1 MSPWRGDRIGC
12 TTKEYTYMVTDDGT
26 RSPLPDMVGDKPRLQ
41 GRMGVF
47 EIAFT
52 VMAFSS
58 PLTVAWGYLPVVIL
72 FGGIGAPIN
81 FLFTMG
87 LLLLFSVGYVKMSRS
102 IPNPGAFYAFIA
114 HGISKT
120 WGLGSAYLASFG
132 YLAILAGINTF
143 FGISLGAIIESL
155 GGPSIPWYILSPIL
169 LMLVGV
175 FGYVGIQFS
184 AKTLAALL
192 VLEVLAVVIFDV
204 VAFINGGA
212 DGRSL
217 EPLTI
222 GAFIDGGM
230 GLGILFCITMFI
242 GFEGTAIFREEA
254 KDPDKTIPRATYLSV
269 GFIGIFYSFTTW
281 MLINTVGSDSVMDK
295 AENDPAGLF
304 PDAFASLLGVLF
316 KDIVGVFLLT
326 SIFAS
331 TLATHNIMSRY
342 LYNLGVDKALPQYL
356 GEVHPKQH
364 SPYKASITTSA
375 ATAVVLALAAIIG
388 FDPGMFYGRAAGVGA
403 MSLMVLMLFT
413 SIAVIV
419 HFRRPGNEASAWSGL
434 IAPGL
439 ATLGLGVVIILSIA
453 KFNLLLGTPT
463 GLSVLFLLVILA
475 VFVAGIIVANYLKK
489 SRPDIYER
497 IGRAKV

>member
-1 MSPWRGDRIGC
+1 
-12 TTKEYTYMVTDDGT
+12 MVTEDGT
-26 RSPLPDMVGDKPRLQ
+26 RTAVPDTAETQPRLQ
-41 GRMGVF
+41 GKMGVF

-81 FLFTMG
+81 FLFTT
-87 LLLLFSVGYVKMSRS
+87 LLLALFSVGYVKMSRS

-114 HGISKT
+114 HGASKA

-132 YLAILAGINTF
+132 YLAILVGINCF
-143 FGISLGAIIESL
+143 FGISLGAIIESV
-155 GGPSIPWYILSPIL
+155 GGPVIPWYVLAPIL
-169 LMLVGV
+169 TLIVGI

-184 AKTLAALL
+184 AKTLAVLL

-217 EPLTI
+217 EPLTL
-222 GAFIDGGM
+222 GAFVDGGM
-230 GLGILFCITMFI
+230 GLGILFCISMFI

-269 GFIGIFYSFTTW
+269 GFIGLFYCLTTW
-281 MLINTVGSDSVMDK
+281 MLINTVGSDSAMDM
-295 AENDPAGLF
+295 AENAPADMF
-304 PDAFASLLGVLF
+304 PGAFASLLGVVF

-342 LYNLGVDKALPQYL
+342 LYNLGVDKALPEYL
-356 GEVHPKQH
+356 GAVHPKQH
-364 SPYKASITTSA
+364 SPYKASVTTSV
-375 ATAVVLALAAIIG
+375 ATATVLFLAAVIG

-403 MSLMVLMLFT
+403 MSLMLLMLFT
-413 SIAVIV
+413 SIAVIM

-439 ATLGLGVVIILSIA
+439 ATLGLGVVIALSFA
-453 KFNLLLGTPT
+453 NFNLLLGTPT
-463 GLSVLFLLVILA
+463 GLSVLFILLIAA
-475 VFVAGIIVANYLKK
+475 VFSAGVATAFYLKK
-489 SRPDIYER
+489 NRPDVYAR